1 MGKIA
6 EKRFPATPKR
16 RQEARKKG
24 QVLKSQELTSA
35 LMLLALV
42 AMLKLWLPSI
52 INHLAELFGHVN
64 SLVEQNQQ
72 WSIATISELMLGVSW
87 QFFRALAPIFLVAF
101 IMAILVNFLQVGP
114 LFTVEPL
121 KPKISRL
128 SPIQGL
134 KRMFGIRALVQ
145 LAKSLMKVVVIGY
158 FLYAVVRDNI
168 DFFPL
173 LQRVN
178 VVQSLILVSD
188 VLFELAWKVA
198 VAFLLI
204 ALGDF
209 LYQWWDYEKNLRM
222 SHQDIKEEF
231 KQTEG
236 DPQIKA
242 QIKKQQRLLANRRMM
257 EDLKKADVVITNP
270 IHYAVALKYD
280 PLKFEAPYV
289 VAKGQD
295 ELALRIKALAAENDI
310 IVVENKPL
318 ARALYAQVDLGEV
331 VPEDLY
337 KAVAEVLAFVY
348 KLNRRRHFYTA

>member
-1 MGKIA
+1 VGKIA

-35 LMLLALV
+35 LLLLV
-42 AMLKLWLPSI
+42 LVGMLKFWLPKVFDR
-52 INHLAELFGHVN
+52 LAELFNHVN
-64 SLVEQNQQ
+64 ALIQQNQQ
-72 WSIATISELMLGVSW
+72 WDVATISKVMIEVSW
-87 QFFRALAPIFLVAF
+87 QSLLALGPIFLVAF
-101 IMAILVNFLQVGP
+101 VTAVAVNFLQVGP
-114 LFTVEPL
+114 LFTLEPL
-121 KPKISRL
+121 KPQISRL

-145 LAKSLMKVVVIGY
+145 LAKSILKVIVIGY
-158 FLYAVVRDNI
+158 FLYDVVRDNMEV
-168 DFFPL
+168 FPV

-178 VVQSLILVSD
+178 VFESLTLVSE
-188 VLFELAWKVA
+188 VLFELAWKIA
-198 VAFLLI
+198 VAFLII
-204 ALGDF
+204 AIGDF
-209 LYQWWDYEKNLRM
+209 LYQWWEYEKNLRM

-242 QIKKQQRLLANRRMM
+242 RIRKQQRMLATRRMM

-280 PLKFEAPYV
+280 PSKFDAPYV

-295 ELALRIKALAAENDI
+295 QLALRIKTLAAEYGI
-310 IVVENKPL
+310 VVVENKPL
-318 ARALYAQVDLGEV
+318 ARSLYTQVELGQV
-331 VPEDLY
+331 IPEDLY

-348 KLNRRRHFYTA
+348 KINKRRQYSTA

>member
-1 MGKIA
+1 
-6 EKRFPATPKR
+6 
-16 RQEARKKG
+16 
-24 QVLKSQELTSA
+24 
-35 LMLLALV
+35 
-42 AMLKLWLPSI
+42 
-52 INHLAELFGHVN
+52 
-64 SLVEQNQQ
+64 
-72 WSIATISELMLGVSW
+72 
-87 QFFRALAPIFLVAF
+87 RALAPIFLVAF